1 MLHTLLPA
9 SLSAPRRA
17 LACRR
22 ASRVTPPRAAQAD
35 GEALDPLLLAR
46 SLAEVASE
54 RVSALT
60 PERLSE
66 DVKALLGPGPPSL
79 EGLLGTLT
87 RGDAELRYSLGMMQE
102 EALARARESRAAT
115 ARPAAASPEPLAAV
129 TTAEVDGADE
139 GMPEKQLA
147 AAIASL
153 REDMTAARASLRG
166 V

>member
-1 MLHTLLPA
+1 
-9 SLSAPRRA
+9 
-17 LACRR
+17 
-22 ASRVTPPRAAQAD
+22 VTSTRAAQDD
-35 GEALDPLLLAR
+35 GEAVDPLLLAR

-60 PERLSE
+60 PARLSE

-102 EALARARESRAAT
+102 EALARARESRAAA

-139 GMPEKQLA
+139 KQLA

-153 REDMTAARASLRG
+153 REDITVARTSLRAEPK